1 MKRLKEFK
9 TERIILIEKVK
20 SLEDELNESKSHL
33 KKKKKKKKFS
43 NNKLVQMLSDQKCC
57 FDKSGLGFNKFT
69 TSSSH
74 IASTSRTM
82 FVKPRTSDNKT
93 HMDYVDKEK
102 KCQFA

>member
-1 MKRLKEFK
+1 M
-9 TERIILIEKVK
+9 
-20 SLEDELNESKSHL
+20 

>member
-33 KKKKKKKKFS
+33 KKKKKKKFS